1 MYGDELEELQHQ
13 VDTVEVSVEAEAEV
27 EIEVEIEADLQAFE
41 GKFDDGKSFD
51 ELSMN
56 ELT

>member
-27 EIEVEIEADLQAFE
+27 EVEIEADLQAFE